1 MSLPE
6 NSGYF
11 ADNLLELP
19 SVAESGADLQSPGL
33 KWYGT
38 DLFHEGEINQNRGLI
53 GRERAEITESPG
65 AVSIKP
71 TTKRVFRN

>member
-6 NSGYF
+6 NSGYL

-38 DLFHEGEINQNRGLI
+38 DLFHEGEINQNRSWEKFEKYLQDVTVEWQ
-53 GRERAEITESPG
+53 RRHR
-65 AVSIKP
+65 SI
-71 TTKRVFRN
+71 